1 MTAGGSHGASG
12 PDQREATRLGADPD
26 GAVDPVPAVAP
37 GPAGSD
43 GIDPTPAAEAARDTP
58 AADAALPPRRL
69 RLFAAVAIAVL
80 VADQATKSWA
90 VSALDD
96 GRIIDVVGSLRF
108 ELAFNT
114 GASFSLGSGR
124 GIGPWVTVIAI
135 GMVLALALGSTSRT
149 RGGAV
154 AAGLIGGGAVGNL
167 IDRAFRGDDGF
178 LHGAV
183 VDFINLQ
190 WWPVFNIADMGVVV
204 GAILLVIV
212 GLRAP

>member
-12 PDQREATRLGADPD
+12 PDQREATQLGAVGSDAVALEGTVDPD
-26 GAVDPVPAVAP
+26 
-37 GPAGSD
+37 PAG
-43 GIDPTPAAEAARDTP
+43 AATVATACD
-58 AADAALPPRRL
+58 DAAAAPPLPPRRL

-135 GMVLALALGSTSRT
+135 GMVLALALGSTSRS

-167 IDRAFRGDDGF
+167 IDRALRGDDGF